1 MSTSRFRLVLAGLA
15 ATGTLAAGAHTVE
28 AKSVTQLGASCTAG
42 TPAHMVY
49 LSSGSK
55 VTVGFGSNSVASL
68 GRWHVVVS
76 DNGTPLLDHTLN
88 ATVPAWSVSTNRTL
102 AKGTHLL
109 ELQATNLTNGEVC
122 TLAVSN
128 KV

>member
-1 MSTSRFRLVLAGLA
+1 
-15 ATGTLAAGAHTVE
+15 
-28 AKSVTQLGASCTAG
+28 
-42 TPAHMVY
+42 MVY
-49 LSSGSK
+49 LSSGSR
-55 VTVGFGSNSVASL
+55 FGSNSVASL
-68 GRWHVVVS
+68 AA
-76 DNGTPLLDHTLN
+76 GTSWSATTAPLLDHTLN